1 MILAKK
7 TGVIWQDEQ
16 YENLLLK
23 PMGKKTCLWIN
34 ILAVAVSSLSLTTSP
49 QALALPSLEN
59 IQKNQAPVPSNGS
72 RPENRQQALGYYRQG
87 VTFQQQGQLEA
98 AIAQYQEAI
107 RLNPNM
113 AEAYLNMGAAL
124 AAIGKQPEAI
134 AAYREAIRANPN
146 LAEAHHNLGNAF
158 AQQGKLTEATQEYT
172 QAIRI
177 NPNYA
182 KAHYNLGN
190 VLARLGER
198 QQAMAQWRE
207 AIRVNPEFAEAYAN
221 LGVTLTRQG
230 QRREAVEILKKAR
243 DLFKAQGKSDQAEQ
257 IDRIL
262 QRLERGTTVIT

>member
-1 MILAKK
+1 
-7 TGVIWQDEQ
+7 
-16 YENLLLK
+16 
-23 PMGKKTCLWIN
+23 MGKKTCLWIN
-34 ILAVAVSSLSLTTSP
+34 LLAVAVSSLSLTTSP

-72 RPENRQQALGYYRQG
+72 RPEKQEQALGYYRQG

-124 AAIGKQPEAI
+124 AGIGKQSEAI

-190 VLARLGER
+190 VLARR
-198 QQAMAQWRE
+198 SMARSNS
-207 AIRVNPEFAEAYAN
+207 R
-221 LGVTLTRQG
+221 
-230 QRREAVEILKKAR
+230 
-243 DLFKAQGKSDQAEQ
+243 
-257 IDRIL
+257 
-262 QRLERGTTVIT
+262 